1 MGARNVVG
9 GTVIRALDLLK
20 EHELAIG
27 RLYGAYARRFPRDRE
42 FWLSL
47 SREERQHAQWV
58 DSLRMRVDED
68 SSALVADRFPTG
80 TIELSLAYVNRLTE
94 NADAPSL
101 TRTKALSIALDL
113 ERALL
118 EHRYFEVFRS
128 DDPRIERT
136 LQLLRQSTQSHQ
148 EKVLHLWEGCVQTP
162 TH

>member
-1 MGARNVVG
+1 MHIG
-9 GTVIRALDLLK
+9 GLIIRALDLLK

-27 RLYGAYARRFPRDRE
+27 RLYASYASRFPRDRE

-47 SREERQHAQWV
+47 SWEERQHAQWV

-80 TIELSLAYVNRLTE
+80 TIELSLAYVNRLIE
-94 NADAPSL
+94 NADASSL
-101 TRTKALSIALDL
+101 TRTNALSIALDL

-118 EHRYFEVFRS
+118 EHRYFEVFKS

-136 LQLLRQSTQSHQ
+136 LQVLRQSTESHLL
-148 EKVLHLWEGCVQTP
+148 KVQHLWESRAEIP
-162 TH
+162 AR